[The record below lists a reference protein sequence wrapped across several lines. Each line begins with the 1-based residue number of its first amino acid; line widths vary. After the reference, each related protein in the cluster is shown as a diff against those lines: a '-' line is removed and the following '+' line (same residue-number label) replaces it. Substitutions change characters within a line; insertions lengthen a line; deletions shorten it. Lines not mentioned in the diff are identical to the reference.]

1 MTRTAQRVFEH
12 QRIWRVTPEAL
23 SDACLLLFAAI
34 SRDHPKVDHVIGIA
48 NGGVAPARI
57 LAGRL
62 GVKPRSVQARHN
74 ADDGLY
80 QQATGRV
87 SVDFDAFRR
96 GLGRRKLDG
105 TILVVDDICGS
116 GATLHKLRNVLTP
129 VLAPDARVIT
139 ATLCLNTGAQTC
151 PDYSV
156 WTVSDWVSFPWEK
169 RPDQPTTDIP
179 LPERVT
185 SHA

>member
-1 MTRTAQRVFEH
+1 MTRTALRVFEH

-34 SRDHPKVDHVIGIA
+34 SRDHPKVNHVIGIA

-62 GVKPRSVQARHN
+62 GAKPRTVQAQHN

-80 QQATGRV
+80 RQATGKV
-87 SVDFDAFRR
+87 TVDVDAFRR
-96 GLGRRKLDG
+96 SIGRSKLHG
-105 TILVVDDICGS
+105 AILVVDDICGS
-116 GATLHKLRNVLTP
+116 GATLHKVRNVLTP
-129 VLAPDARVIT
+129 VLAPDAHVIT
-139 ATLCLNTGAQTC
+139 ATLCLNTGAETG

-169 RPDQPTTDIP
+169 RPAQPTTDIP
-179 LPERVT
+179 IPAQVT

>member
-12 QRIWRVTPEAL
+12 QRVWSVTPKAL
-23 SDACLLLFAAI
+23 GEACLLLFAAI

-48 NGGVAPARI
+48 NGGIAPARI
-57 LAGRL
+57 LADRL
-62 GVKPRSVQARHN
+62 GVNPRTVQARHN

-80 QQATGRV
+80 QQATGKV
-87 SVDFDAFRR
+87 TVDFDTFHSI
-96 GLGRRKLDG
+96 LGRRKLDG

-116 GATLHKLRNVLTP
+116 GATLHTLRNVLTP

-139 ATLCLNTGAQTC
+139 ATLCLNSGAQTC

-156 WTVSDWVSFPWEK
+156 WTVSDWVAFPWEK

-179 LPERVT
+179 IPEQVT